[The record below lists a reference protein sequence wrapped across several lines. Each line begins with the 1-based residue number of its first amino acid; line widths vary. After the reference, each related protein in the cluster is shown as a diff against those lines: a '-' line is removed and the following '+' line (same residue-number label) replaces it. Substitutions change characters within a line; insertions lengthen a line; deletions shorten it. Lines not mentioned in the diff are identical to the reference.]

1 MSNNRGG
8 PGPGLLARTHL
19 LLVSDGPALNTW
31 PHGASAAKFGKQSS
45 SLPEKGCQ
53 ARRVC
58 IWSSQWQF
66 LSACGKGLPE
76 NEDDMEESMA
86 EKW

>member
-1 MSNNRGG
+1 MLNNRGC
-8 PGPGLLARTHL
+8 PGPGLLTRTHL
-19 LLVSDGPALNTW
+19 LLVSDRPALNTR

-45 SLPEKGCQ
+45 SPPEKGCQ

-58 IWSSQWQF
+58 IWSSRWLF
-66 LSACGKGLPE
+66 LSACGKSLPE
-76 NEDDMEESMA
+76 NEDDTEESMA